1 MQNFCQLWRQA
12 FVALLPQFLWY
23 TIECLG
29 DASGDSR
36 KCVAVTTEGDRRAES
51 VFKIRAFQ
59 KCSDSLWYS
68 LLTALHM
75 MISGANFIAA
85 AAEVV
90 AKLALRIRFD
100 LCFTLA
106 GASEEDRRSDSL
118 HTLDALWMI
127 MRHLGSEL
135 RQMQRLLHTLR
146 QPRRR

>member
-1 MQNFCQLWRQA
+1 MQNLCQLWRQA
-12 FVALLPQFLWY
+12 FVALLPQFLRY

-29 DASGDSR
+29 DASSDSR

-75 MISGANFIAA
+75 MIGQSDLIAG
-85 AAEVV
+85 VV
-90 AKLALRIRFD
+90 KIITKLAFRIRFD

-106 GASEEDRRSDSL
+106 GAGEEDRRSDSL
-118 HTLDALWMI
+118 RTLDALWMI
-127 MRHLGSEL
+127 MRHLGGEL